1 MKMPAKIK
9 LYSNGYE
16 DDKRAITLLLKEN
29 IPFVNYGPI
38 SEPIT
43 PLLEYGYWRYFG
55 YNEIQKFVNC
65 WKNNSLPS
73 LEL

>member
-43 PLLEYGYWRYFG
+43 PLLEYGY
-55 YNEIQKFVNC
+55 
-65 WKNNSLPS
+65 
-73 LEL
+73 